1 MEHLSRV
8 ARFALG
14 KSRIVPHTQQWS
26 TFRRGQ
32 THLGVTG
39 DSRCAVGYAGRSGV
53 EVTRAGAIALRLGW
67 RAEPHPGPS
76 KSLCGAGDRAGRSH
90 ADRGRRTPAS
100 TGLDWA
106 VQSEPLLVGPPGCEY
121 TRVLKQ
127 RSAAP
132 KNPWQRSA
140 CGIESSRGRPGHPES
155 RVRLIERLQPY
166 FQATVSA
173 QRFRGRSAF
182 ICAAGAGSTHRPKGE
197 ARLTQRMRPAGMVD
211 DGEST

>member
-1 MEHLSRV
+1 MPLV
-8 ARFALG
+8 M
-14 KSRIVPHTQQWS
+14 
-26 TFRRGQ
+26 RGDP
-32 THLGVTG
+32 V
-39 DSRCAVGYAGRSGV
+39 S
-53 EVTRAGAIALRLGW
+53 
-67 RAEPHPGPS
+67 
-76 KSLCGAGDRAGRSH
+76 RSH
-90 ADRGRRTPAS
+90 AQVPSHSGLGGALNPILGRRSPCAVRAIEPGVRTLIEEGGHRRRR
-100 TGLDWA
+100 GLDWA
-106 VQSEPLLVGPPGCEY
+106 VLQSEPLLVGPPGCEY